1 MKKIII
7 GSAILSAILCV
18 TFCMAKN
25 IDLPAPDKSGGKSL
39 MTVLETRKSD
49 RTFSSKELPKQMLS
63 DLMWAAAG
71 RSRNN
76 SDFRTIPTSR
86 NQQEMD
92 VYVFLITGIYKYDHK
107 THKLIL
113 FKAGDSRDKT
123 GGQDFAKTA
132 PVNIVIVSNFD
143 KIGGDDEYKAVTAG
157 FHAGAISQNIYLY
170 CASVGLNTVVRKLL
184 DYEGLA
190 KILDL
195 KPHQKVTAAQT
206 VGFAN

>member
-7 GSAILSAILCV
+7 GTAILAAVLCV

-25 IDLPAPDKSGGKSL
+25 IDLPAPDKSGGKSI

-49 RTFSSKELPKQMLS
+49 RTFSSKELPRQMLS

-71 RSRNN
+71 RNRNN
-76 SDFRTIPTSR
+76 SDLRTVPTSR
-86 NQQEMD
+86 NRQEMD
-92 VYVFLITGIYKYDHK
+92 VYVFLSSGIYRYDHK
-107 THKLIL
+107 AHRLVL
-113 FKAGDSRDKT
+113 FKAGDLRDKT
-123 GGQDFAKTA
+123 GGQDFAKAA

-143 KIGGDDEYKAVTAG
+143 KIDGDDEYKAVTAG

-184 DYEGLA
+184 DYDMLS
-190 KILDL
+190 KTLNL